1 MRKPIKSSAKKTA
14 KNGAKRKTVHRSAK
28 KTAIKAQKKGPAKK
42 KGLAKKKVVA
52 KRSPR
57 KAAVKK
63 ISIAGR
69 GDSRVPWLDSP
80 KGCCTV
86 VPRIGPDSQI
96 PGITE
101 EACRA
106 IQVHAHNDVVTHWN
120 PGDCYQNN

>member
-1 MRKPIKSSAKKTA
+1 MRKPIKSSAKKTT
-14 KNGAKRKTVHRSAK
+14 KNGAKRKTVRTSAK
-28 KTAIKAQKKGPAKK
+28 KTAVKAQKKG
-42 KGLAKKKVVA
+42 LAKNKVVA